1 MWCSAAAFLARRKE
15 LLMRPR
21 RCLLFMPGD
30 DLKKIQKGISL
41 GVDSIVMDLEDGV
54 ALNRKAEARAT
65 IAAALRDLHF
75 GRSERV
81 VRINPIGSGL
91 EQADLDAGLSCH
103 PDSLMLP
110 KVERAEQIQ
119 WISRQLAGTDIRL
132 LAIIETARAV
142 VNLKEIAA
150 SSDRID
156 ALIFGAEDLAGD
168 IGATRTTAGWEVFYA
183 RSAVVTHAAAFG
195 LQAIDTLCIDF
206 NDEAALIE
214 DARFGVQ
221 LGFSGKLAIHPR
233 QVHVIQ
239 SVFTPSD
246 EQIARAQQLIQA
258 HDAQQAQGIGAFA
271 FEGKMIDMPAI
282 RAAQQVLAKAQ
293 AAGKI

>member
-1 MWCSAAAFLARRKE
+1 
-15 LLMRPR
+15 MRSR

-65 IAAALRDLHF
+65 IAVALRDLDF
-75 GRSERV
+75 GRSERM
-81 VRINPIGSGL
+81 VRLNPVGSGL
-91 EQADLDAGLSCH
+91 EQADLDAVLPHH

-110 KVERAEQIQ
+110 KVERAEQVQ
-119 WISRQLAGTDIRL
+119 WISRELEGTEIRL
-132 LAIIETARAV
+132 LPIIETARGV
-142 VNLKEIAA
+142 VNLREIAA
-150 SSDRID
+150 ASDRLE

-168 IGATRTTAGWEVFYA
+168 IGATRTRAGWEVFYA
-183 RSAVVTHAAAFG
+183 RSAVVTHASAFG
-195 LQAIDTLCIDF
+195 LQAIDTLVTDF

-214 DARFGVQ
+214 DARLSVQ
-221 LGFSGKLAIHPR
+221 LGFSGKLAIHPK
-233 QVHVIQ
+233 QVAVIQ
-239 SVFTPSD
+239 SIFTPGD
-246 EQIARAQQLIQA
+246 EQIAQARRLIQA
-258 HDAQQAQGIGAFA
+258 HDEQQAQGVGAFA

-282 RAAQQVLAKAQ
+282 RAAQQIIEKAR

>member
-1 MWCSAAAFLARRKE
+1 
-15 LLMRPR
+15 MRPR

-91 EQADLDAGLSCH
+91 EQADLDAVLPQR
-103 PDSLMLP
+103 PDSIMLP
-110 KVERAEQIQ
+110 KVEHAEHVH
-119 WISRQLAGTDIRL
+119 WLAEAIADPAIRL
-132 LAIIETARAV
+132 SAIIETARGV
-142 VNLKEIAA
+142 VNLREIAA
-150 SSDRID
+150 ASDRLD
-156 ALIFGAEDLAGD
+156 ALIFGAEDFAGD
-168 IGATRTTAGWEVFYA
+168 LGATRTKSGWEVFYA
-183 RSAVVTHAAAFG
+183 RGAVVTHAVAFG

-206 NDEAALIE
+206 DDEAALIE
-214 DARFGVQ
+214 DARFGAQ
-221 LGFSGKLAIHPR
+221 LGFSGKLAIHPK
-233 QVHVIQ
+233 QVGVIQ
-239 SVFTPSD
+239 SIFTPSD
-246 EQIARAQQLIQA
+246 EQIAQAQQLIQA
-258 HDAQQAQGIGAFA
+258 HAEQQAQGIGAFA

-282 RAAQQVLAKAQ
+282 RAAQQVLAKAR

>member
-1 MWCSAAAFLARRKE
+1 
-15 LLMRPR
+15 MRPR

-65 IAAALRDLHF
+65 IAAALRDLDF
-75 GRSERV
+75 GRSERM
-81 VRINPIGSGL
+81 VRLNPIGSGL
-91 EQADLDAGLSCH
+91 EQADLDAVVPQR

-119 WISRQLAGTDIRL
+119 WISQRLTGTDIRL
-132 LAIIETARAV
+132 LPIVETARGV
-142 VNLKEIAA
+142 VNLREIATA
-150 SSDRID
+150 SDRLD

-168 IGATRTTAGWEVFYA
+168 IGATRTKAGWEVFYA

-195 LQAIDTLCIDF
+195 LQAIDTLVIDF

-214 DARFGVQ
+214 DTWLSVQ

-233 QVHVIQ
+233 QVSVIQ
-239 SVFTPSD
+239 SIFTPSD
-246 EQIARAQQLIQA
+246 EQIAQAQRLIQA
-258 HDAQQAQGIGAFA
+258 HAEQQARGIGAFA

-293 AAGKI
+293 AAGKIQ

>member
-1 MWCSAAAFLARRKE
+1 
-15 LLMRPR
+15 MRPR

-65 IAAALRDLHF
+65 IAHALRDLNF

-81 VRINPIGSGL
+81 VRLNPIGSGL
-91 EQADLDAGLSCH
+91 EQADLDAVLSH
-103 PDSLMLP
+103 RPDSVMLP
-110 KVERAEQIQ
+110 KVEYAEHIH
-119 WISRQLAGTDIRL
+119 WLAEAIADPAIRL
-132 LAIIETARAV
+132 LAIIETARGV
-142 VNLKEIAA
+142 VNLREIAA
-150 SSDRID
+150 VSDRLD

-168 IGATRTTAGWEVFYA
+168 IGATRTQAGWEVYYA

-214 DARFGVQ
+214 DAQIGAHM
-221 LGFSGKLAIHPR
+221 GFSGKLAIHPK
-233 QVHVIQ
+233 QVGVIQ
-239 SVFTPSD
+239 AIFTPSD
-246 EQIARAQQLIQA
+246 EQIAHAQRLIQA
-258 HDAQQAQGIGAFA
+258 HDEQQAQGVGAFA
-271 FEGKMIDMPAI
+271 FEGKMIDMPTI
-282 RAAQQVLAKAQ
+282 RAAQQVLAKAR

>member
-1 MWCSAAAFLARRKE
+1 
-15 LLMRPR
+15 MRPR

-54 ALNRKAEARAT
+54 ALNHKVEARAT
-65 IAAALRDLHF
+65 TASALRDLKF
-75 GRSERV
+75 GRSERM

-91 EQADLDAGLSCH
+91 EQADLDAVVPQC

-119 WISRQLAGTDIRL
+119 WISQQLAGTDIRL
-132 LAIIETARAV
+132 LPIIETARGV
-142 VNLKEIAA
+142 VNLREIAA
-150 SSDRID
+150 ASDRLD
-156 ALIFGAEDLAGD
+156 ALVFGAEDLAGD
-168 IGATRTTAGWEVFYA
+168 IGATRTKAGWEVFYA
-183 RSAVVTHAAAFG
+183 RSTVVTCAAAFG
-195 LQAIDTLCIDF
+195 LQAIDTLVIDF

-214 DARFGVQ
+214 DTRLSVQ

-233 QVHVIQ
+233 QVDVIQ
-239 SVFTPSD
+239 SIFTPSD
-246 EQIARAQQLIQA
+246 EQIARAQRVIQA
-258 HDAQQAQGIGAFA
+258 HDEQQAHGIGAFA

-282 RAAQQVLAKAQ
+282 RAAQQVLAKAW
-293 AAGKI
+293 AAGKIQ

>member
-1 MWCSAAAFLARRKE
+1 MY
-15 LLMRPR
+15 PR

-30 DLKKIQKGISL
+30 DLKKIQKGSGL

-65 IAAALRDLHF
+65 IASALHELDF

-81 VRINPIGSGL
+81 VRINPIGSGF
-91 EQADLDAGLSCH
+91 EQDDLNAVLPNH

-110 KVERAEQIQ
+110 KVEDAGQVQWTANQLTGMDIQ
-119 WISRQLAGTDIRL
+119 L
-132 LAIIETARAV
+132 LVLIETARAV

-150 SSDRID
+150 ASARVS
-156 ALIFGAEDLAGD
+156 ALIFGAEDFAGG
-168 IGATRTTAGWEVFYA
+168 IGVTRTRAGGEVFYA
-183 RSAVVTHAAAFG
+183 RSAVVIHAAAFG

-214 DARFGVQ
+214 DCRLGVQ
-221 LGFSGKLAIHPR
+221 MGFAGKLAIHPR
-233 QVHVIQ
+233 QVNVIQ
-239 SVFTPSD
+239 STFTPGD
-246 EQIARAQQLIQA
+246 DQIARARRLIA
-258 HDAQQAQGIGAFA
+258 MHDEHQAQGIGAFA
-271 FEGKMIDMPAI
+271 LDGKMNDMPAI
-282 RAAQQVLAKAQ
+282 RAAQQVLAKAK

>member
-1 MWCSAAAFLARRKE
+1 
-15 LLMRPR
+15 MRPR

-65 IAAALRDLHF
+65 IAAALRDLPF

-91 EQADLDAGLSCH
+91 EQADLDAMLPQR
-103 PDSLMLP
+103 PDSIMLP
-110 KVERAEQIQ
+110 KVEHAEHIH
-119 WISRQLAGTDIRL
+119 WLAEAITDPAIRL
-132 LAIIETARAV
+132 LAIIETARGV
-142 VNLKEIAA
+142 VNLRDIAA
-150 SSDRID
+150 ASDRLD

-168 IGATRTTAGWEVFYA
+168 IGATRTIAGWEVFYA

-195 LQAIDTLCIDF
+195 LHAIDTLCIDF

-214 DARFGVQ
+214 DARFGAQ
-221 LGFSGKLAIHPR
+221 LGFSGKLAIHPK
-233 QVHVIQ
+233 QVGVIQ
-239 SVFTPSD
+239 SIFTPSV
-246 EQIARAQQLIQA
+246 EQIARAQRLIQA
-258 HDAQQAQGIGAFA
+258 HDEQQAQGVGAFA
-271 FEGKMIDMPAI
+271 FEGKMIDRPVI